1 MLQYHS
7 QILLHHYKNVP
18 LDHMIGY
25 CAGTGCL
32 CCSTNVASHFPNKRF
47 MVSLCTLKTTLTA
60 LIHFNLLFCCR
71 TNNKLGTNELIFSII
86 PNHPVHISRPLPM
99 PPKIVIVSIV
109 IQWHALT
116 QSVFFPCPF
125 INIISC
131 YKQPCSGMHRS
142 RVFSPLSIHKHH
154 AINNT
159 TLKYII

>member
-99 PPKIVIVSIV
+99 PPQNSDSLHCDTVACTDPECFLS
-109 IQWHALT
+109 L
-116 QSVFFPCPF
+116 SV
-125 INIISC
+125 
-131 YKQPCSGMHRS
+131 
-142 RVFSPLSIHKHH
+142 HKHH
-154 AINNT
+154 IM
-159 TLKYII
+159 L